1 MSFDFGNANS
11 QQIEA
16 IKHTDGPLLIIAGP
30 GTGKTFTLVKRI
42 VYLITEKGVKPEEIM
57 VATFTEKAAK
67 ELITRITNEL
77 YAIGVQVNINE
88 MYVGTFHSIC
98 LRIIKEHLEFT
109 RIKKNYRMLDQFDQK
124 YMIFQHINEF
134 RALPCYDDI
143 FAKNIGA
150 WKQAGEI
157 SKYVSNLLE
166 ELVNVD
172 EMLGDE
178 DSTIVGIANVLAL
191 YQKIAEEE
199 NLIDFSSI
207 QTEAYSLMLN
217 HPEILAEIKEKIKYV
232 MVDEYQDTNYIQEL
246 IVFLITGDTKN
257 ICVVGDDDQGLYR
270 FRGATI
276 RNILEFPSHF
286 SDGECKRVDLTVNYR
301 SEKEIID
308 FYNEWMDSTNDKFI
322 WQNFRFPKKI
332 EPGKPNYSKDT
343 AVLKCSG
350 KDNVD
355 DWYDSVYDFITSL
368 KSKDV
373 IKDYNQVAFLCRSVK
388 NDKIIDLIQYLEDKK
403 IPVYSPRSEM
413 FFKRPEIK
421 ELLGCLIMCFPNY
434 YLRLKTE
441 SFPYAYPELYAYYR
455 DECVETAKSLMK
467 EHKELKNWYE
477 KILRSHSQIKDNTD
491 YAFTGILYQ
500 LLEFEPFRSYIG
512 IDLGN
517 GVNDERAA
525 RNVSILSSVLGKYE
539 YLHRIEVFTAKNI
552 VTAPETF
559 FNMYM
564 RFLFDGGITEYE
576 DDSEYAPSGCIS
588 FMTIHQSKGMEFPI
602 VMVDSLSSVPKTQS
616 DGIIEEIEKK
626 YFHRPAFETKDDIK
640 FFDFWRLYYTA
651 FSRAQNLLVLSCY
664 EKEGRGR
671 TPSKYF
677 EDCYEKLPSYDTLD
691 LSNVELA
698 TVKPV
703 NIKQTF
709 SFTSHIEL
717 YENCSL
723 QYKFFKELGFTQ
735 IRVGATLFG
744 TLVHETIEDVHRAA
758 MRHEED
764 TITPDNVRTWLDT
777 NYSTL
782 SKSEHSYLGAKQVDA
797 AYRQVLS
804 YVERMEKG
812 IGFVSGDGE
821 GKGES
826 LWSHIHDA
834 EVDVSLV
841 KPEYILKGTV
851 DLIRGDGNTV
861 EIVDFKS
868 EKKPEITEQAESFER
883 YKRQLEVYAH
893 LVEEKTGKEVSKMH
907 LYYTGDDSG
916 EPTVSFVKSKE
927 AIETTIKEFDKVVEK
942 IQNHE
947 FSTEAKNKKSCLNCD
962 MRYYCKKV
970 NRD

>member
-1 MSFDFGNANS
+1 MAFDFGNAND
-11 QQIEA
+11 QQKEA
-16 IKHTDGPLLIIAGP
+16 IQTTEGPLLIIAGP
-30 GTGKTFTLVKRI
+30 ETGKTFTLVKRI
-42 VYLITEKGVKPEEIM
+42 VYLITERGIQPEEIM

-77 YAIGVQVNINE
+77 YKMGVQVNLNE

-98 LRIIKEHLEFT
+98 LRVIKEHLEYT
-109 RIKKNYRMLDQFDQK
+109 RVKKNYRMLDQFDQK
-124 YMIFQHINEF
+124 YMIFQHINDF
-134 RALPCYDDI
+134 RALPHYEDI
-143 FAKNIGA
+143 FTKKIGT

-157 SKYVSNLLE
+157 AKYVSNLLE
-166 ELVNVD
+166 ELVDVNG
-172 EMLGDE
+172 MLR
-178 DSTIVGIANVLAL
+178 DSNPATVGMANVLAL
-191 YQKIAEEE
+191 YQKITEEE

-217 HPEILAEIKEKIKYV
+217 HPEILAEIREKIKYV

-246 IVFLITGDTKN
+246 IVFLIAGESEN

-276 RNILEFPSHF
+276 RNILEFPDHF
-286 SDGECKRVDLTVNYR
+286 IDGKCKRVDLTINYR

-308 FYNEWMDSTNDKFI
+308 FYNDWMTSTDEKFV
-322 WQNFRFPKKI
+322 WKNFRFPKKI
-332 EPGKPNYSKDT
+332 VPGKKDYSSDT
-343 AVLKCSG
+343 RVVKCSG
-350 KDNVD
+350 KNGVE
-355 DWYDSVYDFITSL
+355 DWYDSVYDFVISL
-368 KSKDV
+368 KHQGV
-373 IKDYNQVAFLCRSVK
+373 IKDYNQVAFLCKSVK
-388 NDKIIDLIQYLEDKK
+388 NDKVINLIQYLEAMN

-413 FFKRPEIK
+413 FFTRPEVK
-421 ELLGCLIMCFPNY
+421 EILGCLIMCFPNY
-434 YLRLKTE
+434 FLRLKTE
-441 SFPYAYPELYAYYR
+441 SFTYSYPDLYRYYR
-455 DECVETAKSLMK
+455 EECVEAAQKLIK
-467 EHKELKNWYE
+467 AHKDLKKWYE
-477 KILRSHSQIKDNTD
+477 NILRNHSQLKSNTD

-500 LLEFEPFRSYIG
+500 LLEFEPFRGYVG
-512 IDLGN
+512 IDIGS
-517 GVNDERAA
+517 GVTDERAA
-525 RNVSILSSVLGKYE
+525 RNISILSAVLGKYE
-539 YLHRIEVFTAKNI
+539 YLHRIEVFSEKNI
-552 VTAPETF
+552 ISAPEIF

-564 RFLFDGGITEYE
+564 RFLFEGGITEYE

-588 FMTIHQSKGMEFPI
+588 FMTIHQSKGMEFPV
-602 VMVDSLSSVPKTQS
+602 VMVDSLSAVPRTQS
-616 DGIIEEIEKK
+616 DGVIEEIEKK
-626 YFHRPAFETKDDIK
+626 YFHRPAFEAKEDIK

-664 EKEGRGR
+664 EKNGIGR

-677 EDCYEKLPSYDTLD
+677 ESCYNTLPSYNDVD
-691 LSNVELA
+691 LSEMELEM
-698 TVKPV
+698 VKPV
-703 NIKQTF
+703 NIKKSF

-758 MRHEED
+758 MRHEES
-764 TITPDNVRTWLDT
+764 TITPDNVRAWLDT
-777 NYSTL
+777 NYLTL
-782 SKSEHSYLGAKQVDA
+782 SKSEHSYLGVKQVDA
-797 AYRQVLS
+797 AYRQVIA
-804 YVERMEKG
+804 YIERMSNG
-812 IGFVSGDGE
+812 TGLTGDGAVT
-821 GKGES
+821 GES
-826 LWSHIHDA
+826 LWSHIQDA

-868 EKKPEITEQAESFER
+868 EKRPDLTERSEDFER

-893 LVEEKTGKEVSKMH
+893 LVEEKTGKNVSRMH
-907 LYYTGDDSG
+907 LYYTGEEG
-916 EPTVSFVKSKE
+916 ANPTVTFEKSQYSIDK
-927 AIETTIKEFDKVVEK
+927 TISEFDKVVAK

-970 NRD
+970 KKQ

>member
-1 MSFDFGNANS
+1 MAFDFGNANK

-16 IKHTDGPLLIIAGP
+16 IKLTDGPLLIIAGP

-42 VYLITEKGVKPEEIM
+42 VYLITEKGVQPEEIM

-77 YAIGVQVNINE
+77 YNIGVQVNIND

-98 LRIIKEHLEFT
+98 LRIIKEHLEYT
-109 RIKKNYRMLDQFDQK
+109 RVKKNYRMMDQFDQR

-134 RALPCYDDI
+134 KALPCYEDI
-143 FAKNIGA
+143 FSGNIGA
-150 WKQAGEI
+150 WRQAGEI
-157 SKYVSNLLE
+157 AKYVNNLLE

-172 EMLGDE
+172 EMLGDS
-178 DSTIVGIANVLAL
+178 DSTIVGVANVLAL
-191 YQKIAEEE
+191 YKKIMEEE

-207 QTEAYSLMLN
+207 QTEAYSLLVN
-217 HPEILAEIKEKIKYV
+217 QPEILAEIKERIKYV

-246 IVFLITGDTKN
+246 IVFLISGESRN

-276 RNILEFPSHF
+276 RNILEFPNHF
-286 SDGECKRVDLTVNYR
+286 AKGECKRVDLTVNYR
-301 SEKEIID
+301 SEKDIID
-308 FYNEWMDSTNDKFI
+308 FYNEWMESTNDKFI

-332 EPGKPNYSKDT
+332 EPGKTNYSTDT

-350 KDNVD
+350 RDEID
-355 DWYDSVYDFITSL
+355 DWYESVYDFITDL
-368 KSKDV
+368 KKKDV
-373 IKDYNQVAFLCRSVK
+373 IKDYNQVAFLCKSVK
-388 NDKIIDLIQYLEDKK
+388 NEKVVDLIQYLEDKK

-413 FFKRPEIK
+413 FFTRPEIK
-421 ELLGCLIMCFPNY
+421 ELLGFLIMCFPNY
-434 YLRLKTE
+434 FLRLKTE
-441 SFPYAYPELYAYYR
+441 SFPYVYPDLYAYYR
-455 DECVETAKSLMK
+455 EDCVEAAKALMK
-467 EHKELKNWYE
+467 EHKDLKGWYE
-477 KILRSHSQIKDNTD
+477 KILRRHSQLKENTD

-500 LLEFEPFRSYIG
+500 LLEFEPFRSYVDINIG
-512 IDLGN
+512 TGIT
-517 GVNDERAA
+517 DERAA
-525 RNVSILSSVLGKYE
+525 RNISILSSVLGKYE
-539 YLHRIEVFTAKNI
+539 YLHRIEVFSEKNI

-602 VMVDSLSSVPKTQS
+602 VMVDSLSGVPVTKN
-616 DGIIEEIEKK
+616 DGVIETIEKK
-626 YFHRPAFETKDDIK
+626 YFHRPAFESKEDIK

-651 FSRAQNLLVLSCY
+651 FSRAQNLLLLSCY
-664 EKEGRGR
+664 EKEGRGK

-677 EDCYEKLPSYDTLD
+677 EECYRKLPSYDEVD
-691 LSNVELA
+691 LSNVKLA
-698 TVKPV
+698 EVKPV

-744 TLVHETIEDVHRAA
+744 TLVHETIEDIHRAA
-758 MRHEED
+758 MRHEEA
-764 TITPDNVRTWLDT
+764 TITPDNVRIWLDT

-782 SKSEHSYLGAKQVDA
+782 SKSEHSYLGVKQVDA
-797 AYRQVLS
+797 AYNQVLA

-812 IGFVSGDGE
+812 IGFVNGT
-821 GKGES
+821 GES
-826 LWSHIHDA
+826 AGESIWHHIQDA

-841 KPEYILKGTV
+841 KSEYILKGTV
-851 DLIRGDGNTV
+851 DLIRGDGDTV

-868 EKKPEITEQAESFER
+868 EKKPEKAEQFEAFER

-893 LVEEKTGKEVSKMH
+893 LVEEKTGKSVSKMH
-907 LYYTGDDSG
+907 LYYTGDDTG
-916 EPTVSFVKSKE
+916 EPTVTFEKSKD
-927 AIETTIKEFDKVVEK
+927 AIETTIKQFDRIVKK
-942 IQNHE
+942 IQNHD

-962 MRYYCKKV
+962 MRYYCNKV
-970 NRD
+970 NR

>member
-1 MSFDFGNANS
+1 MAFDFGNAND
-11 QQIEA
+11 QQKEA
-16 IKHTDGPLLIIAGP
+16 IQTTEGPLLIIAGP

-42 VYLITEKGVKPEEIM
+42 VYLITERGIQPEEIM

-77 YAIGVQVNINE
+77 YKMGVQVNLNE

-98 LRIIKEHLEFT
+98 LRVIKEHLEYT
-109 RIKKNYRMLDQFDQK
+109 RVKKNYRMLDQFDQK
-124 YMIFQHINEF
+124 YMIFQHINDF
-134 RALPCYDDI
+134 RALPHYEDI
-143 FAKNIGA
+143 FTKKIGT

-157 SKYVSNLLE
+157 AKYVSNLLE
-166 ELVNVD
+166 ELVDVNG
-172 EMLGDE
+172 MLR
-178 DSTIVGIANVLAL
+178 DSNPATVGMANVLAL
-191 YQKIAEEE
+191 YQKITEEE

-217 HPEILAEIKEKIKYV
+217 HPEILAEIREKIKYV

-246 IVFLITGDTKN
+246 IVFLIAGESEN

-276 RNILEFPSHF
+276 RNILEFPDHF
-286 SDGECKRVDLTVNYR
+286 IDGKCKRVDLTINYR
-301 SEKEIID
+301 SEKEIIN
-308 FYNEWMDSTNDKFI
+308 FYNDWMTSTDEKFV
-322 WQNFRFPKKI
+322 WKNFRFPKKI
-332 EPGKPNYSKDT
+332 VPGKKDYSSDT
-343 AVLKCSG
+343 RVVKCSG
-350 KDNVD
+350 KNGVE
-355 DWYDSVYDFITSL
+355 DWYDSVYDFVISL
-368 KSKDV
+368 KHQGV
-373 IKDYNQVAFLCRSVK
+373 IKDYNQVAFLCKSVK
-388 NDKIIDLIQYLEDKK
+388 NDKVINLIQYLEAMN

-413 FFKRPEIK
+413 FFTRPEVK
-421 ELLGCLIMCFPNY
+421 EILGCLIMCFPNY
-434 YLRLKTE
+434 FLRLKTE
-441 SFPYAYPELYAYYR
+441 SFTYSYPDLYRYYR
-455 DECVETAKSLMK
+455 EECVEAAQKLIK
-467 EHKELKNWYE
+467 AHKDLKKWYE
-477 KILRSHSQIKDNTD
+477 NILRNHSQLKSNTD

-500 LLEFEPFRSYIG
+500 LLEFEPFRGYVG
-512 IDLGN
+512 IDIGS
-517 GVNDERAA
+517 GVTDERAA
-525 RNVSILSSVLGKYE
+525 RNISILSAVLGKYE
-539 YLHRIEVFTAKNI
+539 YLHRIEVFSEKNI
-552 VTAPETF
+552 ISAPEIF

-564 RFLFDGGITEYE
+564 RFLFEGGITEYE

-588 FMTIHQSKGMEFPI
+588 FMTIHQSKGMEFPV
-602 VMVDSLSSVPKTQS
+602 VMVDSLSAVPRTQS
-616 DGIIEEIEKK
+616 DGVIEEIEKK
-626 YFHRPAFETKDDIK
+626 YFHRPAFEAKEDIK

-664 EKEGRGR
+664 EKNGIGR

-677 EDCYEKLPSYDTLD
+677 ESCYNTLPSYNDVD
-691 LSNVELA
+691 LSEMELEM
-698 TVKPV
+698 VKPV
-703 NIKQTF
+703 NIKKSF

-758 MRHEED
+758 MRHEES
-764 TITPDNVRTWLDT
+764 TITPDNVRAWLDT
-777 NYSTL
+777 NYLTL
-782 SKSEHSYLGAKQVDA
+782 SKSEHSYLGVKQVDA
-797 AYRQVLS
+797 AYRQVIA
-804 YVERMEKG
+804 YIERMSNG
-812 IGFVSGDGE
+812 TGLTGDGAVT
-821 GKGES
+821 GES
-826 LWSHIHDA
+826 LWSHIQDA

-868 EKKPEITEQAESFER
+868 EKRPDLTERSEDFER

-893 LVEEKTGKEVSKMH
+893 LVEEKTGKNVSRMH
-907 LYYTGDDSG
+907 LYYTGEEG
-916 EPTVSFVKSKE
+916 ANPTVTFEKSQYSIDK
-927 AIETTIKEFDKVVEK
+927 TISEFDKVVAK

-970 NRD
+970 KKQ

>member
-1 MSFDFGNANS
+1 MAFDFGNAND
-11 QQIEA
+11 QQKEA
-16 IKHTDGPLLIIAGP
+16 IQTTEGPLLIIAGP

-42 VYLITEKGVKPEEIM
+42 VYLITERGIQPEEIM

-77 YAIGVQVNINE
+77 YKMGVQVNLNE

-98 LRIIKEHLEFT
+98 LRVIKEHLEYT
-109 RIKKNYRMLDQFDQK
+109 RVKKNYRMLDQFDQK
-124 YMIFQHINEF
+124 YMIFQHINDF
-134 RALPCYDDI
+134 RALPHYEDI
-143 FAKNIGA
+143 FTKKIGT

-157 SKYVSNLLE
+157 AKYVSNLLE
-166 ELVNVD
+166 ELVDVNG
-172 EMLGDE
+172 MLR
-178 DSTIVGIANVLAL
+178 DSNPATVGMANVLAL
-191 YQKIAEEE
+191 YQKITEEE

-217 HPEILAEIKEKIKYV
+217 HPEILAEIREKIKYV

-246 IVFLITGDTKN
+246 IVFLIAGESEN

-276 RNILEFPSHF
+276 RNILEFPDHF
-286 SDGECKRVDLTVNYR
+286 IDGKCKRVDLTINYR

-308 FYNEWMDSTNDKFI
+308 FYNDWMTSTDEKFV
-322 WQNFRFPKKI
+322 WKNFRFPKKI
-332 EPGKPNYSKDT
+332 VPGKKDYSSDT
-343 AVLKCSG
+343 RVVKCSG
-350 KDNVD
+350 KNGVE
-355 DWYDSVYDFITSL
+355 DWYDSVYDFVISL
-368 KSKDV
+368 KHQGV
-373 IKDYNQVAFLCRSVK
+373 IKDYNQVAFLCKSVK
-388 NDKIIDLIQYLEDKK
+388 NDKVINLIQYLEAMN

-413 FFKRPEIK
+413 FFTRPEVK
-421 ELLGCLIMCFPNY
+421 EILGCLIMCFPNY
-434 YLRLKTE
+434 FLRLKTE
-441 SFPYAYPELYAYYR
+441 SFTYSYPDLYRYYR
-455 DECVETAKSLMK
+455 EECVEAAQKLIK
-467 EHKELKNWYE
+467 AHKDLKKWYE
-477 KILRSHSQIKDNTD
+477 NILRNHSQLKSNTD

-500 LLEFEPFRSYIG
+500 LLEFEPFRGYVG
-512 IDLGN
+512 IDIGS
-517 GVNDERAA
+517 GVTDERAA
-525 RNVSILSSVLGKYE
+525 RNISILSAVLGKYE
-539 YLHRIEVFTAKNI
+539 YLHRIEVFSEKNI
-552 VTAPETF
+552 ISAPEIF

-564 RFLFDGGITEYE
+564 RFLFEGGITEYE

-588 FMTIHQSKGMEFPI
+588 FMTIHQSKGMEFPV
-602 VMVDSLSSVPKTQS
+602 VMVDSLSAVPRTQS
-616 DGIIEEIEKK
+616 DGVIEEIEKK
-626 YFHRPAFETKDDIK
+626 YFHRPAFEAKEDIK

-664 EKEGRGR
+664 EKNGIGR

-677 EDCYEKLPSYDTLD
+677 ESCYNTLPSYNDVD
-691 LSNVELA
+691 LSEMELEM
-698 TVKPV
+698 VKPV
-703 NIKQTF
+703 NIKKSF

-758 MRHEED
+758 MRHEES
-764 TITPDNVRTWLDT
+764 TITPDNVRAWLDT
-777 NYSTL
+777 NYLTL
-782 SKSEHSYLGAKQVDA
+782 SKSEHSYLGVKQVDA
-797 AYRQVLS
+797 AYRQVIA
-804 YVERMEKG
+804 YIERMSNG
-812 IGFVSGDGE
+812 TGLTGDGAVT
-821 GKGES
+821 GES
-826 LWSHIHDA
+826 LWSHIQDA

-868 EKKPEITEQAESFER
+868 EKRPDLTERSEDFER

-893 LVEEKTGKEVSKMH
+893 LVEEKTGKNVSRMH
-907 LYYTGDDSG
+907 LYYTGEEG
-916 EPTVSFVKSKE
+916 ANPTVTFEKSQYSIDK
-927 AIETTIKEFDKVVEK
+927 TISEFDKVVAK

-970 NRD
+970 KKQ